1 MKTILILTI
10 EHTKPLP
17 DKTPITDIASQ
28 RIYGYLYA
36 NGVEASVRATRLTEN
51 DEKKYEWE
59 RVE

>member
-28 RIYGYLYA
+28 RLYGYLYSQ
-36 NGVEASVRATRLTEN
+36 GVEASVRASLVPDSKEA
-51 DEKKYEWE
+51 WE
-59 RVE
+59 QE